1 MKLKLRY
8 VFLAAVFVLAG
19 WFGRGEFTPPPSM
32 LEQEIA
38 ANEAICADETPKGF
52 ASYPVT
58 RNGEI
63 RGCLRVR
70 SAANDWT
77 LPRHMFVRKEPRS

>member
-1 MKLKLRY
+1 MKLRY
-8 VFLAAVFVLAG
+8 LILALTFGLAG
-19 WFGRGEFTPPPSM
+19 WFGRGEMQPPPSG
-32 LEQEIA
+32 LEEEIA
-38 ANEAICADETPKGF
+38 ANEAICADETPKGY

-70 SAANDWT
+70 EGAGNWT
-77 LPRHMFVRKEPRS
+77 MPRQMFVRREPRS

>member
-1 MKLKLRY
+1 MKLRY
-8 VFLAAVFVLAG
+8 IAIAAVFALAG
-19 WFGRGEFTPPPSM
+19 WFGRGEFTPPPSN

-38 ANEAICADETPKGF
+38 ANEAICADETPPGY

-58 RNGEI
+58 RHGEI

-70 SAANDWT
+70 TGASDWT
-77 LPRHMFVRKEPRS
+77 LPRQMFVKREPRS

>member
-1 MKLKLRY
+1 MKLRY
-8 VFLAAVFVLAG
+8 LAIAAVFALAG
-19 WFGRGEFTPPPSM
+19 WFGRGEFTPPPSI

-38 ANEAICADETPKGF
+38 ANEAICADETPKGY

-70 SAANDWT
+70 VASSDWT
-77 LPRHMFVRKEPRS
+77 LPKQVFVKREPRS